1 MSEENKSPMIP
12 PEEDA
17 TSLPPVEQPAE
28 QEEAAVGVP
37 AEEAPVEE
45 NPAEEAT
52 AEVAPVEENPAEEA
66 TAEKASVE
74 EAPVEENP
82 TEEASAEVA
91 PVEENPAEEASAEV
105 APVEEN
111 PTEEASVATAS
122 VEDAPAEESSAEEAS
137 AEQTK
142 AESSADVTPPP
153 PQTTY
158 RWTYADQVT
167 HDRKSAKRKRSSGV
181 LVYSL
186 VMTAVF
192 LVSFSMLIGVL
203 ILGGIHF
210 GSGGGGQSILRPGI
224 SDPANDDEAV
234 VGVEQAK
241 RSVVVIEVRTA
252 SGGGSG
258 TGIIMTE
265 NGYIAT
271 NHHVIEDGT
280 RIKVTF
286 YDGSYAYADLVGSS
300 EMDDLAVIKVNKSGL
315 PAATFAHSDDCYV
328 GETVYAIGAPGG
340 PEFGWTTTRG
350 IISYKDREVKMYD
363 DDGVLQKKLRL
374 IQTDANVNPGNSGG
388 PLVNVRGEVVGVVS
402 MKLADGYEGIGFAI
416 PSDGAVEILEA
427 IMEHGHANDINSS
440 VSHKRPVLGIT
451 GLFMEGG
458 VYYQFTDTGAKAI
471 SEDELDQYNIDDLYR
486 PAVSGIYVMAVTEGL
501 GADGKLKPGDIITAM
516 EGEELFSMNDL
527 TDMVLDHYAGDTVT
541 LKVYRSRRYM
551 DVDIVL
557 SAQSGS

>member
-17 TSLPPVEQPAE
+17 ASLPPVEQPAE

-37 AEEAPVEE
+37 AEKASVEE
-45 NPAEEAT
+45 NPMEEASVEENPVEEAT
-52 AEVAPVEENPAEEA
+52 AEVA
-66 TAEKASVE
+66 S
-74 EAPVEENP
+74 VEENP
-82 TEEASAEVA
+82 TEEAT
-91 PVEENPAEEASAEV
+91 AEEAS
-105 APVEEN
+105 VEEN
-111 PTEEASVATAS
+111 PTEEAT
-122 VEDAPAEESSAEEAS
+122 AEEAPVEEAPVEETTAEEASAEEVPVEEAPVEETTAEEAS

-167 HDRKSAKRKRSSGV
+167 HDRKSTKRKRSSGV

-192 LVSFSMLIGVL
+192 LISFSMLIGVL

-210 GSGGGGQSILRPGI
+210 GGDGGGQSILRPGI

-234 VGVEQAK
+234 VAVEQAK

-271 NHHVIEDGT
+271 NHHVIEDST

-350 IISYKDREVKMYD
+350 IVSYKDREVKMYD

-374 IQTDANVNPGNSGG
+374 LQTDANVNPGNSGG

-440 VSHKRPVLGIT
+440 VSHTRPVLGIT

-471 SEDELDQYNIDDLYR
+471 PEDELDQYNVNDLYR
-486 PAVSGIYVMAVTEGL
+486 PAVSGIYVMGVTEGL
-501 GADGKLKPGDIITAM
+501 GADGKMKPGDIITAM

-527 TDMVLDHYAGDTVT
+527 TEMVLDHYAGDTVT
-541 LKVYRSRRYM
+541 LKVYRNRRYV